1 VAEGGAGG
9 ARAGRPGASAPRVV
23 VIGVGNALRGDD
35 GAGLEVVRS
44 LASRA
49 RALAIEVREQEGE
62 ALGLLEQ
69 WDGAAAAVLVDAIH
83 SGAPAGTIHRVDASA
98 EAIPARLE
106 SSSSTH
112 AVGVGEAVELA
123 RALGRLPPATILYG
137 IEGARFDTGSPI
149 SAEVQAVIPALAEAV
164 LAQALALR

>member
-1 VAEGGAGG
+1 VAEERRG
-9 ARAGRPGASAPRVV
+9 ARARVV

-35 GAGLEVVRS
+35 GAGLEVVRG
-44 LASRA
+44 LAP
-49 RALAIEVREQEGE
+49 RALAEAIEVREQEGE

-69 WDGAAAAVLVDAIH
+69 WEGAAAAVLVDAVH
-83 SGAPAGTIHRVDASA
+83 SGAPAGTIRRVDASS
-98 EAIPARLE
+98 EPIPAALAG
-106 SSSSTH
+106 SSSTH

-137 IEGARFDTGSPI
+137 IEGARFDTGSEI
-149 SAEVQAVIPALAEAV
+149 SPAVREVIPALAEAV

>member
-1 VAEGGAGG
+1 
-9 ARAGRPGASAPRVV
+9 VV

-49 RALAIEVREQEGE
+49 RALAIEVLEQEGE

-69 WDGAAAAVLVDAIH
+69 WDGAVAAVLVDAIH
-83 SGAPAGTIHRVDASA
+83 SDAQPGTIHRVDASA
-98 EAIPARLE
+98 EPVPDGLQ

-123 RALGRLPPATILYG
+123 RTLGRLPAATILYG
-137 IEGARFDTGSPI
+137 IEGARFDTGSPV
-149 SAEVQAVIPALAEAV
+149 SAEVRAAIPTLAETV

>member
-1 VAEGGAGG
+1 VPESERDGR
-9 ARAGRPGASAPRVV
+9 ARGTARPRVV
-23 VIGVGNALRGDD
+23 VIGVGNGLRGDD

-44 LASRA
+44 LTARA
-49 RALAIEVREQEGE
+49 RAEAIEVREQEGE

-69 WDGAAAAVLVDAIH
+69 WEGAAGAVLVDAIH

-98 EAIPARLE
+98 GPIPALLA

-123 RALGRLPPATILYG
+123 RALGRLPRTTILYG
-137 IEGARFDTGSPI
+137 IEGVRFDAGGDISP
-149 SAEVQAVIPALAEAV
+149 EVRAAIPALAAAV
-164 LAQALALR
+164 LAQARELSR